1 MTKKTR
7 LIILIVCV
15 LLFLIIAPILV
26 AYSEGYR
33 FDFQKRKIV
42 VTGGI
47 YVRTFPAADQI
58 TIDSKILEKPGLFLN
73 HIFVQGL
80 LPNNHT
86 VSIKKTGY
94 YDYFKTLPVQEN
106 EVTKLE
112 NILLFKKNIAF
123 KDLSDKTDYFSVAPN
138 NQNVITATMDTKATT
153 FNYFSLSAPDQ
164 KTPFSIPQT
173 GTASSIKWSD
183 DSNKALIEISE
194 PTNDFYYLF
203 DTTLQKA
210 VAIRLSYLN
219 INSQQISF
227 DPQDS
232 QTIFYIKNK
241 TLYSAK
247 GNNSLPII
255 NNIVSFQASG
265 ANILWMSSKG
275 TLSNS
280 DLSGNV
286 IGKVSLQDFL
296 VNIQKKYTILSIN
309 GNTYLQENN
318 SLFKFNQNTKI
329 FDSLIIP
336 LTNYKIIISPDNKN
350 LIYWNDNRIYLYS
363 FAETKFTQLY
373 SGNQINNLQWLNNDY
388 IIFTDGDKIKI
399 SEIDYRG
406 NINIITLPSILNIG
420 NNKTLDI
427 NSPQTFFNP
436 QDAKIY
442 LLTQNT
448 LLSSDKITP

>member
-1 MTKKTR
+1 MDKKTR
-7 LIILIVCV
+7 LIILFVCV
-15 LLFLIIAPILV
+15 ACFLVIAPILV

-58 TIDSKILEKPGLFLN
+58 TIDSKILVKPGLFLN

-86 VSIKKTGY
+86 VSIKKAGY
-94 YDYFKTLPVQEN
+94 YDYFKNLPVQEN

-112 NILLFKKNIAF
+112 NVLLFKKNIAF
-123 KDLSDKTDYFSVAPN
+123 KDLSDKIDYFSIAPN
-138 NQNVITATMDTKATT
+138 NQSIITAATAAKT
-153 FNYFSLSAPDQ
+153 TVFSYFSLNSPGQ
-164 KTPFSIPQT
+164 KITFPTPQT
-173 GTASSIKWSD
+173 GAVSDIKWTD
-183 DSNKALIEISE
+183 DSSKALIHISGAN
-194 PTNDFYYLF
+194 NDFYYLF
-203 DTTLQKA
+203 DTALPKPA
-210 VAIRLSYLN
+210 GVRLSYLD

-247 GNNSLPII
+247 GNSSLPLI
-255 NNIVSFQASG
+255 NNIISFQVSG
-265 ANILWMSSKG
+265 TSILWLSSKG
-275 TLSNS
+275 TLYNS
-280 DLSGNV
+280 DLSGNL
-286 IGKVSLQDFL
+286 ISKTSLQDFP
-296 VNIQKKYTILSIN
+296 VNIQKKYTITLIN

-318 SLFKFNQNTKI
+318 SLFEFNQNTKI
-329 FDSLIIP
+329 FDSVIIP

-350 LIYWNDNRIYLYS
+350 LIYWNRDKIFLYS
-363 FAETKFTQLY
+363 FADTKFSQLY
-373 SGNQINNLQWLNNDY
+373 AGNQIGNLQWLNNDY
-388 IIFTDGDKIKI
+388 IIFNDGDKIII

-406 NINIITLPSILNIG
+406 NINTITFPLTLNIG

-427 NSPQTFFNP
+427 KSPQTFFNP
-436 QDAKIY
+436 QDGELYI
-442 LLTQNT
+442 LTQNT